1 MVPSGRRCL
10 CLHSQPSCPTV
21 PDPQHLCCAQS
32 HSKGVHFLEES
43 LLQESGGWIVSHHEK
58 YTAEGTGGVVFARGC
73 WGTPRQL
80 GAMVNSLRKRYG
92 LE

>member
-1 MVPSGRRCL
+1 M
-10 CLHSQPSCPTV
+10 
-21 PDPQHLCCAQS
+21 
-32 HSKGVHFLEES
+32 
-43 LLQESGGWIVSHHEK
+43 SHHEK